1 MATYRIGIGSE
12 FQLKDQAAGIGNS
25 TTGLGNLI
33 VEGTVKASN
42 LNPIVSGVTTF
53 IRYSGFV
60 DKELSGD
67 SVTLTGEHS
76 TNSDIV
82 VGTGKTFIVSV
93 GATVDV
99 GTVGSVSIGTHFSP
113 PIGGVEDRPDAVHEG
128 MVRYNTDVNTLEFY
142 NGREWKQFVISGA
155 SGRGIF
161 AAGNLTG
168 NVTQKTIEEIKINSF
183 GNSTDFGELAEVNYG
198 GAATSNSSRGVIW
211 GGWQAGG
218 SPGNNFDIEY
228 FNMQSRGVGIDW
240 GQNSS
245 SGWGGQGT
253 SSSIRGISAGGG
265 YPNGINVIETIYFA
279 NKGRIDDWGDLSSSN
294 RGRGSTGLNS
304 QIRSVF
310 FGGYGNYTDYMEF
323 KNTASMGNTTDFGKL
338 TSKSRLNAGASSP
351 TRGVIFGGEK
361 GNGTTTDTIVD
372 EIQYVTI
379 ASEGNAREFG
389 DLSTPTR
396 NSAAVS
402 THTRAVSAG
411 GYNAPIYV
419 NHIEY
424 VTIAT
429 LGNSRDFGDLSRLIS
444 AAHGCSDSHGGIGG
458 Y

>member
-161 AAGNLTG
+161 A
-168 NVTQKTIEEIKINSF
+168 Q
-183 GNSTDFGELAEVNYG
+183 
-198 GAATSNSSRGVIW
+198 VI
-211 GGWQAGG
+211 
-218 SPGNNFDIEY
+218 
-228 FNMQSRGVGIDW
+228 
-240 GQNSS
+240 
-245 SGWGGQGT
+245 
-253 SSSIRGISAGGG
+253 
-265 YPNGINVIETIYFA
+265 
-279 NKGRIDDWGDLSSSN
+279 
-294 RGRGSTGLNS
+294 
-304 QIRSVF
+304 
-310 FGGYGNYTDYMEF
+310 
-323 KNTASMGNTTDFGKL
+323 
-338 TSKSRLNAGASSP
+338 
-351 TRGVIFGGEK
+351 
-361 GNGTTTDTIVD
+361 
-372 EIQYVTI
+372 
-379 ASEGNAREFG
+379 
-389 DLSTPTR
+389 
-396 NSAAVS
+396 
-402 THTRAVSAG
+402 
-411 GYNAPIYV
+411 
-419 NHIEY
+419 
-424 VTIAT
+424 
-429 LGNSRDFGDLSRLIS
+429 
-444 AAHGCSDSHGGIGG
+444 
-458 Y
+458 